1 MIATFLSGG
10 QSINARVVAPGMNEI
25 YTAELKYR
33 SYSHEPSS
41 MHVSSLIGVARR
53 LISGSAR
60 RHLLSSEKLLFRE
73 GELAHF

>member
-10 QSINARVVAPGMNEI
+10 QSINARVVVPGIYEM

-41 MHVSSLIGVARR
+41 MHVSSLIDVARR
-53 LISGSAR
+53 LISGSTR
-60 RHLLSSEKLLFRE
+60 RHLLSSGKLLFRE